1 MTHMLLFYKKF
12 HFCHLL
18 PFAKVGHQ
26 CLSKSLCNEIK
37 CIHFLSQ
44 AMWHLHLWRLM
55 RRGGP
60 AALEQFASKPNMMPR
75 WLSVSF
81 DSRRWGCGE
90 YRSFI
95 FECGAGFCLHIKI
108 FFCDH
113 DVILAF
119 RNPCALI
126 RFKSDSRLSALH
138 SGRWVDKL
146 VSMWASRSGTL
157 SQSSPQVV
165 KVCINLDNH
174 VSKPIH
180 CEQNISIMWM
190 PRSSKWQK
198 MEWRDPW
205 HALRK
210 SLFLCDY
217 WTKSDGVFTDM
228 IKVHYLHNFSFL
240 PVLGIPQLVNISS
253 IGLLSFRKTY
263 L

>member
-1 MTHMLLFYKKF
+1 MHSFFISGNVT
-12 HFCHLL
+12 
-18 PFAKVGHQ
+18 
-26 CLSKSLCNEIK
+26 
-37 CIHFLSQ
+37 
-44 AMWHLHLWRLM
+44 
-55 RRGGP
+55 
-60 AALEQFASKPNMMPR
+60 FASVKTDEKGRSRGFGTVRFETQHDAQMAISIL
-75 WLSVSF
+75 WLEEAG
-81 DSRRWGCGE
+81 WGGGGGK